1 MNTFMHKIF
10 AFFRRFSKLVKMIDK
25 ETQVKGVLKSVF
37 GALLISIL
45 ILLLPVLVVV
55 NMFIYTKLTFL
66 LSIFLFIFI
75 LSWPFIYYLF
85 YYKLLKVYYPKV
97 QAINTTIP
105 QLVESTIV
113 AIFFLILGIIVLSVI
128 F

>member
-1 MNTFMHKIF
+1 
-10 AFFRRFSKLVKMIDK
+10 MIDK

>member
-1 MNTFMHKIF
+1 MNTLMHKIF

-25 ETQVKGVLKSVF
+25 ETRVKGVLKSVF

-75 LSWPFIYYLF
+75 LCWPFIYYFF